1 MEEWKDVVGYE
12 ELFSISNRGR
22 LFSKRTN
29 RILKLNPVNGYM
41 AHVTKIGGRRGVN
54 KCLKI
59 HQLVAK
65 AFKDNPNNYTVINHI
80 DGNKFNNCEDNLEWV
95 TVSENVRHA
104 YREGL
109 MIPRRGEDVANAILT
124 EEMITFCKENYIPRD
139 REFGI
144 AAMSRRFGVKCATLG
159 HAMRG
164 DTWGH
169 L

>member
-65 AFKDNPNNYTVINHI
+65 AFKENPNSYTIVNHI

-95 TVSENVRHA
+95 TVSENVQHA

-109 MIPRRGEDVANAILT
+109 IIPRRGEDASNATLT

-144 AAMSRRFGVKCATLG
+144 AAMSRRFGVKRATLG